1 MCKLKPTLANS
12 GVILGLVLAAQLIVL
27 VPGASAQSDRGT
39 IQGIVTDQ
47 SGGVVPD
54 AKVEI
59 RHLATGT
66 VTTIATNREGLYTAP
81 NLPVGDYLVLITK
94 DGFAPATGD
103 GVNLRAGV
111 QIRVNLVL
119 NPVGVTET
127 VSVTA
132 SDLDSAAITN
142 TTALSE

>member
-1 MCKLKPTLANS
+1 MCNLKSRLAS
-12 GVILGLVLAAQLIVL
+12 LGSLLGIVVAGGLLIGVPAAT
-27 VPGASAQSDRGT
+27 AQSDRGT

-66 VTTIATNREGLYTAP
+66 VTSLSTKREGLYTAP
-81 NLPVGDYLVLITK
+81 HLPLREFVVLITK

-111 QIRVNLVL
+111 QIRV
-119 NPVGVTET
+119 
-127 VSVTA
+127 
-132 SDLDSAAITN
+132 
-142 TTALSE
+142 

>member
-1 MCKLKPTLANS
+1 MRKLKRTLMS
-12 GVILGLVLAAQLIVL
+12 LGASLSLVLIALLAAAAPAVY
-27 VPGASAQSDRGT
+27 AQSDRGT

-66 VTTIATNREGLYTAP
+66 VTSLSTNREGLYTAP
-81 NLPVGDYLVLITK
+81 NLPVGEYLVLITK

-119 NPVGVTET
+119 NP
-127 VSVTA
+127 
-132 SDLDSAAITN
+132 
-142 TTALSE
+142 